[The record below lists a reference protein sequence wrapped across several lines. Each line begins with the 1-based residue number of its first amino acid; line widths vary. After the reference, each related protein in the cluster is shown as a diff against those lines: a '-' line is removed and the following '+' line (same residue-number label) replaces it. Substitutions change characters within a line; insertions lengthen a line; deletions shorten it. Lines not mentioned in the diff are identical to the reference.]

1 MMILKLHERY
11 ILKNFLYN
19 ILIVTGVFLVLIFI
33 LNILEEIKFF
43 ESSETDVKFGL
54 PLLLTFLNSPSIVFD
69 TFPFIFLIATQLLFV
84 NLYDKKE
91 MIIFKSYGINNLSII
106 KTLLISAIFFGIF
119 ISTIFYTASSSL
131 KNIYLGFK
139 NKYTND
145 NKYLA
150 IVNEN
155 GLWIKDSV
163 NDLTNII
170 NAQTYSNLNLKGISI
185 TTLDDQ
191 FELMHTISAE
201 KASIG
206 NEVWLLKNVKKFE
219 PNKKNEYFDEL
230 SFKTNFDFERIS
242 NLFSNLAAF
251 NIYELRNLFKDYKSF
266 GYSTLEIESH
276 LNRLYSLPIY
286 LAIMTV
292 LGSIIMFNVK
302 FNKSKIF
309 SIISGTLISVLIYYI
324 NYFSNIMGTNEK
336 LPIVAATWFPYI
348 LLTLICLTGV
358 VKINEK

>member
-1 MMILKLHERY
+1 MILKLHERY

-43 ESSETDVKFGL
+43 ESSETEIKFGL

-119 ISTIFYTASSSL
+119 ISTVFYTASSSL

-155 GLWIKDSV
+155 GLWIKDNV
-163 NDLTNII
+163 NNITNII
-170 NAQTYSNLNLKGISI
+170 NAESYSNLNLKFISI
-185 TTLDDQ
+185 TSLDEE
-191 FELMHTISAE
+191 FELIHTISAD

-206 NEVWLLKNVKKFE
+206 DDLWLLKNVKKFE
-219 PNKKNEYFDEL
+219 PNKKNEYYDEL
-230 SFKTNFDFERIS
+230 SFKTNFDFEKIS

-251 NIYELRNLFKDYKSF
+251 NIFELRNLFKD
-266 GYSTLEIESH
+266 
-276 LNRLYSLPIY
+276 
-286 LAIMTV
+286 
-292 LGSIIMFNVK
+292 
-302 FNKSKIF
+302 
-309 SIISGTLISVLIYYI
+309 
-324 NYFSNIMGTNEK
+324 
-336 LPIVAATWFPYI
+336 
-348 LLTLICLTGV
+348 
-358 VKINEK
+358 

>member
-1 MMILKLHERY
+1 MILKLHERY
-11 ILKNFLYN
+11 IFKSFFYN
-19 ILIVTGVFLVLIFI
+19 ILIVSGLFLVLIFV

-43 ESSETDVKFGL
+43 ESTETEIKFGL
-54 PLLLTFLNSPSIVFD
+54 PLLLAFLNSPSIMFD

-91 MIIFKSYGINNLSII
+91 MIIFKSYGINNLNII
-106 KTLLISAIFFGIF
+106 KTLLICSILFGIF
-119 ISTIFYTASSSL
+119 ISTVFYTASSSL

-155 GLWIKDSV
+155 GLWIKDNV
-163 NDLTNII
+163 NNITNII
-170 NAQTYSNLNLKGISI
+170 NAASYSNYNLKGISI
-185 TTLDDQ
+185 TSLNEE
-191 FELMHTISAE
+191 FELLHTISAKE
-201 KASIG
+201 ASIT
-206 NEVWLLKNVKKFE
+206 NEIWILEDVKKFK
-219 PNKKNEYFDEL
+219 PNKQNEYYEEL
-230 SFKTNFDFERIS
+230 KFSTNFDFEKIS

-251 NIYELRNLFKDYKSF
+251 NIFELRNLFNDYKSF

-286 LAIMTV
+286 LAIMTT
-292 LGSIIMFNVK
+292 LGAIFMFNIK
-302 FNKSKIF
+302 YNKSKIF
-309 SIISGTLISVLIYYI
+309 SIISGTLISVLIYYL

-336 LPIVAATWFPYI
+336 LPIIAATWFPYVI
-348 LLTLICLTGV
+348 LSLICLTGI